1 MSLLACSAASAGRKW
16 LICKRM
22 RGGEQRGTAPC
33 GAASA
38 HLRGSGRL
46 TVGHH
51 ADAVHKAAQR
61 PQRRHQHENA
71 QRGDRPGARRFSA
84 VDWRHTNVTR
94 RKSARA
100 RALTH
105 ERAPVR
111 REWPSRCR
119 AAAVGGR
126 VSERRDGRSFCRGK
140 NVDLP
145 NTRTPRYKTGFFSAW
160 GATGAHVASRSSK
173 GHLQAGR
180 LLPRLQR
187 RLPPSWRISTGF
199 V

>member
-1 MSLLACSAASAGRKW
+1 MRRGERSPARLWTSDRWSPRRCRAQSSSAASATSPTRK
-16 LICKRM
+16 R
-22 RGGEQRGTAPC
+22 
-33 GAASA
+33 S
-38 HLRGSGRL
+38 
-46 TVGHH
+46 
-51 ADAVHKAAQR
+51 
-61 PQRRHQHENA
+61 
-71 QRGDRPGARRFSA
+71 ARRPA
-84 VDWRHTNVTR
+84 RRQEVLRCRLAAHQRHPTEERT
-94 RKSARA
+94 
-100 RALTH
+100 LTH